1 MIARKTSHVRRPLIA
16 IYIAI
21 PVLLALVVAAG
32 AQPPADYEPRVDDR
46 GGHALDA
53 LHAALARAER
63 GQGRARLLF
72 WGASHTASDQ
82 YTGVLREA
90 LARRFGDAGPGV
102 VPGALPFELYAH
114 RQVDVR
120 SQGAWRALRTHGRA
134 AERDA
139 YGVTGVAFEAG
150 SHARTEL
157 VLRAGVRP
165 IDYADVLYY
174 ARPGGGS
181 LGVRLDAGPFRTI
194 RASGAPGSRVE
205 RVTGPARRVRLETQ
219 GSVRV
224 FGVSLERAAP
234 GVIVDALGIPG
245 ARTRERLPWDDE
257 VLRAQL
263 ERLAPDLVV
272 LAYGTNETGIDGR
285 ARQSYRREVDE
296 ALARLRR
303 VAPSASC
310 LLIGPS
316 DWPIRN
322 VDGSFAP
329 RPRTTEVVEVQRE
342 LAARHGCAFFD
353 LVALQGGP
361 GSMPRWVASGLA
373 LSDHVHFTDE
383 GHAILGRALYRALL
397 RGYRR

>member
-234 GVIVDALGIPG
+234 GVIVDARANACRGTTRSCARSSSGSRPIWWCWRTAPTRPGSTG
-245 ARTRERLPWDDE
+245 ARDSPTGERSTRRWRGCGAWP
-257 VLRAQL
+257 
-263 ERLAPDLVV
+263 
-272 LAYGTNETGIDGR
+272 R
-285 ARQSYRREVDE
+285 ARP
-296 ALARLRR
+296 A
-303 VAPSASC
+303 C
-310 LLIGPS
+310 
-316 DWPIRN
+316 
-322 VDGSFAP
+322 
-329 RPRTTEVVEVQRE
+329 
-342 LAARHGCAFFD
+342 
-353 LVALQGGP
+353 
-361 GSMPRWVASGLA
+361 
-373 LSDHVHFTDE
+373 
-383 GHAILGRALYRALL
+383 
-397 RGYRR
+397 